1 MRLGALPLE
10 ARIAAAS
17 AAIERVHPG
26 ASRLLQNGVNVTWAQ
41 IPYSRGAWVLD
52 WGVEGGNQ
60 LSDFTLLNQP
70 DGRVYFAT
78 ANLSQMPS
86 WQEGAVLSAHRV
98 AGMLGERAAAT
109 VRPAGTVRGAA
120 VAPPAEWNAAV

>member
-1 MRLGALPLE
+1 
-10 ARIAAAS
+10 
-17 AAIERVHPG
+17 
-26 ASRLLQNGVNVTWAQ
+26 VTE
-41 IPYSRGAWVLD
+41 

-98 AGMLGERAAAT
+98 VGMLGERAAAA
-109 VRPAGTVRGAA
+109 VSRAAARPGATRRA
-120 VAPPAEWNAAV
+120 VL